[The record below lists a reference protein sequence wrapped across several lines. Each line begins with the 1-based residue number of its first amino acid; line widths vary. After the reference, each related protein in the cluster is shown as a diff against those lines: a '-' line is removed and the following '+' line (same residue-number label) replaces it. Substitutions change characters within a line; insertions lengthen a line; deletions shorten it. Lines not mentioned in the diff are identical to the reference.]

1 MIGARRVAR
10 RWLQENGDSPQ
21 HERLG
26 REGTFRLAGILTQ
39 DVPLVSPGRA
49 EVEDEVP
56 IGLP

>member
-1 MIGARRVAR
+1 MVIFG
-10 RWLQENGDSPQ
+10 GDYSFNAPAFTLMGQ
-21 HERLG
+21 
-26 REGTFRLAGILTQ
+26 TTGILTQ